1 MNKVGLFPE
10 PHYWY
15 PFTSWGLTGSFWR
28 ITSETVIN
36 TWAVF
41 AVLIV
46 FIIVARIALHNE
58 HGIGRF
64 LVVSYVKSLKELVE
78 QGLGFFNFNHFCFIA
93 SLFTFIIL
101 CNFISLIP
109 GREEPTSDLSTTLAL
124 GLCQFLYVQGS
135 SIRANGIGGY
145 LKEFVEPFF
154 FMLPLHVVGL
164 FATIIS
170 ISFRL
175 FGNIF
180 GGVVIS
186 KLYLNAIGGNII
198 RELAGIMSGLNIV
211 IALFFIIF
219 EGIIQAFVFSMLSL
233 TYLSLA
239 VSKEE
244 SHG

>member
-15 PFTSWGLTGSFWR
+15 PFTSCGLTGNFWR

-46 FIIVARIALHNE
+46 LIVIARIALRNE
-58 HGIGRF
+58 RGIGRF
-64 LVVSYVKSLKELVE
+64 LIISYVKSLKELVE
-78 QGLGFFNFNHFCFIA
+78 QGLGSFNYNHFCFIA
-93 SLFTFIIL
+93 SLFTFIL
-101 CNFISLIP
+101 ACNIISLIP
-109 GREEPTSDLSTTLAL
+109 GLEEPTSDLSTTLAL
-124 GLCQFLYVQGS
+124 GLCQFLYIQAS

-145 LKEFVEPFF
+145 LKEFIKPFF
-154 FMLPLHVVGL
+154 FMLPLHIVGL
-164 FATIIS
+164 FATLIS

-180 GGVVIS
+180 GGFVIS
-186 KLYLNAIGGNII
+186 KLYLTAIGGNIFY
-198 RELAGIMSGLNIV
+198 ELAGIVSGLNII

-239 VSKEE
+239 ISKED

>member
-1 MNKVGLFPE
+1 MNKVGLFPD
-10 PHYWY
+10 PHYWH
-15 PFTSWGLTGSFWR
+15 PFTSCGLTGNFWR

-41 AVLIV
+41 VILIILIV
-46 FIIVARIALHNE
+46 IARKALRNE
-58 HGIGRF
+58 RGIGRF
-64 LVVSYVKSLKELVE
+64 LIVSYVKSLKELVE
-78 QGLGFFNFNHFCFIA
+78 QGLGSFNFNHFCFIA
-93 SLFTFIIL
+93 SLFTFIIV
-101 CNFISLIP
+101 CNLISLIP
-109 GREEPTSDLSTTLAL
+109 WLEEPTKDLSTTLAL
-124 GLCQFLYVQGS
+124 GLCSFLYVQAS
-135 SIRANGIGGY
+135 SIRTNGFGGY

-154 FMLPLHVVGL
+154 FMLPLHIVGL

-186 KLYLNAIGGNII
+186 HLYLKTIGGNII
-198 RELAGIMSGLNIV
+198 WELAGIISGINII

-239 VSKEE
+239 VKKEG
-244 SHG
+244 SHD

>member
-1 MNKVGLFPE
+1 MNKISLFPE
-10 PHYWY
+10 PHYWH
-15 PFTSWGLTGSFWR
+15 PFTSLGLTGNFWR
-28 ITSETVIN
+28 ITSDTLIN

-41 AVLIV
+41 AILIVLIV
-46 FIIVARIALHNE
+46 LARVALHNE
-58 HGIGRF
+58 RGVGRF
-64 LVVSYVKSLKELVE
+64 LVISYAKSFKELVE
-78 QGLGFFNFNHFCFIA
+78 QSLGSFNFNHFCFIA
-93 SLFTFIIL
+93 SLFTFILL
-101 CNFISLIP
+101 CNLISLIP
-109 GREEPTSDLSTTLAL
+109 WLEEPTKDLSTTLAL
-124 GLCQFLYVQGS
+124 GLSSFLYVQGS
-135 SIRANGIGGY
+135 SIRANGLVGY
-145 LKEFVEPFF
+145 LKEFIEPFF

-186 KLYLNAIGGNII
+186 HLYLKTIGGNVIW
-198 RELAGIMSGLNIV
+198 ELAGIISGINII

-239 VSKEE
+239 VSKEG
-244 SHG
+244 SHD